1 MLFYLKKIFHSLEY
15 IKQDQKSLRKAIDE
29 MKRFQQQ
36 PPCEASVTIDFFP
49 LKTQEE
55 LNNFERKALEQT
67 LRESIVS
74 RLHFVQT
81 NLFIHLWV

>member
-1 MLFYLKKIFHSLEY
+1 
-15 IKQDQKSLRKAIDE
+15 

-67 LRESIVS
+67 FRESIVS
-74 RLHFVQT
+74 RLHFVQIYS
-81 NLFIHLWV
+81 FIYGYE

>member
-1 MLFYLKKIFHSLEY
+1 
-15 IKQDQKSLRKAIDE
+15 
-29 MKRFQQQ
+29 MKQ